1 MAYTL
6 IELDE
11 CGEPRNGEVQQI
23 LRKLTGRA
31 TVPNVIV
38 AAKSIGGGN
47 ELANCSTTENS
58 SLCSPLRAAHSRK

>member
-47 ELANCSTTENS
+47 ELVQ
-58 SLCSPLRAAHSRK
+58 LQHDGKLKPLLSAAGCTFS